1 MIIRPASRPEDIPT
15 IHTLLMEYA
24 ESLGF
29 SLCFQGFSDELTSL
43 PGAYAPPTGALLLA
57 EDATG
62 EAIGCVALRATA
74 DAGVGEMKRLYVR
87 PAARGTGTGRAL
99 VARLIALAREAGYQR
114 LQLDTLPTMHAAIL
128 LYEQLGFVD
137 IAPLRSTPMD
147 GVRYLELVLDP
158 TPQGV

>member
-1 MIIRPASRPEDIPT
+1 MIRPASRPEDIQT
-15 IHTLLMEYA
+15 IHALLVEYA

-29 SLCFQGFSDELTSL
+29 SLCFQGFSDELASL
-43 PGAYAPPTGALLLA
+43 PGAYVPPTGALLLA

-62 EAIGCVALRATA
+62 GAIGCVALRAATN
-74 DAGVGEMKRLYVR
+74 AGVGEMKRLYVR

-99 VARLIALAREAGYQR
+99 VTRLIALAREAGYQR
-114 LQLDTLPTMHAAIL
+114 LQLDTLPTMHAAIA

-137 IAPLRSTPMD
+137 IAPPRSTPMD